1 MSAIRREGVSM
12 FENSL
17 RDNLKNMM
25 IGLGLTVV
33 VVGTGLA
40 VALW

>member
-1 MSAIRREGVSM
+1 MSM

-25 IGLGLTVV
+25 IGLGLTVA

-40 VALW
+40 VAFW

>member
-1 MSAIRREGVSM
+1 M

>member
-1 MSAIRREGVSM
+1 M

-25 IGLGLTVV
+25 IGLGVTVV